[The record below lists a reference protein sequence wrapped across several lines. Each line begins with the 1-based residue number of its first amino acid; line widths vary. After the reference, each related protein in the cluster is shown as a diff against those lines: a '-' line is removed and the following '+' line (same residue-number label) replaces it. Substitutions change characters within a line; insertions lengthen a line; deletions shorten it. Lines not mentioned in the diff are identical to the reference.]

1 MATGDYR
8 ITLYSYRGCPYVHR
22 VVIALKELGL
32 TYEEVPIDLD
42 VPRDPAY
49 LQINPRGL
57 VPALRISAPNLG
69 GEHILIES
77 AIIVQFLADIVPG
90 HLLPPSTTPSG
101 AISRARLNYFLDTW
115 NNKIGS
121 FMFNMFRANT
131 PSARESLSQEWVV
144 AVKKEIEPLL
154 ADAKPYFGGSSRL
167 TLAEI
172 NIAPFVMRIFAL
184 ADADVLPKSVA
195 NGLST
200 LPNFKKWTDAIRQ
213 EQSVLSIWNAETF
226 VARTRSRLDRM
237 KTTTPKA
244 H

>member
-1 MATGDYR
+1 MAGGDYS

-32 TYEEVPIDLD
+32 EYEEVSIDLD

-77 AIIVQFLADIVPG
+77 AIIVQFLADVRPG
-90 HLLPPSTTPSG
+90 HLAPPSTTPSG
-101 AISRARLNYFLDTW
+101 AISRARLGYFLDTW

-121 FMFNMFRANT
+121 FMFNMFRATT
-131 PSARESLSQEWVV
+131 PAARESLSQEWIT

-167 TLAEI
+167 TLAE
-172 NIAPFVMRIFAL
+172 V
-184 ADADVLPKSVA
+184 
-195 NGLST
+195 
-200 LPNFKKWTDAIRQ
+200 
-213 EQSVLSIWNAETF
+213 
-226 VARTRSRLDRM
+226 
-237 KTTTPKA
+237 
-244 H
+244 